1 MGASKVQYHA
11 KKTPH
16 WKFILSDK
24 SIRIFEVNNDK
35 TTYLTSF
42 TTHDGP
48 VWQLSWAHPKF
59 GPILASAGFDKK
71 VKIALT
77 SKDLKKIFLR
87 SLFIK
92 NKMMA
97 PGGLSKF
104 LKIFRLQL
112 IPFNLLQQNLV
123 LF

>member
-1 MGASKVQYHA
+1 MSYRLFNSVGLSLKSVIR
-11 KKTPH
+11 KKLLLENQD
-16 WKFILSDK
+16 FIFSDK

-71 VKIALT
+71 VKIAY
-77 SKDLKKIFLR
+77 
-87 SLFIK
+87 
-92 NKMMA
+92 
-97 PGGLSKF
+97 P
-104 LKIFRLQL
+104 
-112 IPFNLLQQNLV
+112 
-123 LF
+123 